1 MMGLPGAVVID
12 RLVVNHTPGGP
23 IMFGGDDHPAEP
35 RGGLVHW
42 YSLQHSQ
49 TNISVK
55 AVLHLLGPVY
65 GDRGR
70 GVNSYWCDS
79 FDHEQPHRRAVLHQR
94 KGLVFTGIEGTGSIP
109 V

>member
-12 RLVVNHTPGGP
+12 RLVVNHAPGGP

-42 YSLQHSQ
+42 YSLQYSQ

-55 AVLHLLGPVY
+55 AILDPMY

-70 GVNSYWCDS
+70 GLNSYTLFFFIRTS
-79 FDHEQPHRRAVLHQR
+79 TN
-94 KGLVFTGIEGTGSIP
+94 GLRLSCS
-109 V
+109 